1 MYGTERNSAGDHLG
15 LLDRALGVDCWRH
28 SHTHRLYLWTR
39 SSRQGGDKNFMLI
52 VIIIM
57 FIISDLWFSFL
68 GSVSPSDLLHICGY
82 WLPHPPHWHHLQ
94 CQAALWYSGHHHH
107 HWNPKRSKGEKCSRN
122 HWNFKQLQGW
132 IEFLCADVSPLT
144 SITKQPF
151 CWISQARLLK
161 LEAKTK
167 ILEFHFQK
175 ENLSTHF

>member
-1 MYGTERNSAGDHLG
+1 MDGTETNSAGDHLG

-28 SHTHRLYLWTR
+28 SHTYSLYLWTR

-68 GSVSPSDLLHICGY
+68 GSVSPSDLLHICGD

-107 HWNPKRSKGEKCSRN
+107 HWNPKRSKGGEMFPKS
-122 HWNFKQLQGW
+122 
-132 IEFLCADVSPLT
+132 
-144 SITKQPF
+144 
-151 CWISQARLLK
+151 LK
-161 LEAKTK
+161 LQTVARVDW
-167 ILEFHFQK
+167 ILVRWCQSLHL
-175 ENLSTHF
+175 NH